1 MEMKNHKKWHETK
14 IFIILSLILI
24 PPIGIYLMWKN
35 NLGRKADRIILTIV
49 SISILYCVLTDIT
62 KNLNKNNVINIE
74 DNVIEDTNTDT
85 RPINQIEFEK
95 KSWEYINTFKDAENN
110 SNDIKMKEIE
120 MNSIN
125 FFRQQ
130 LIAENW
136 EGYFISLSTIGEYS
150 GDNGNDD
157 FHIIWVKSFS
167 EFKYQIRLTRHNEVL
182 NSYLSNL
189 KKGDKIIFSGIA
201 LQDALTPDRMVHDS
215 DPSYKIKCSKIGEFI
230 LEDINELK
238 DPSSD
243 LRIGQ
248 LYDGGIIIKINNGHG
263 LMIAPDDLDQI
274 KGYHNHKPKDGGGYL
289 GTYTWHETKDVLKNF
304 NYNGHNDWRLP
315 TKEEWNLI
323 ESQHH
328 NSDYNMGTFYGWL
341 YWASDEQKDILGEM
355 SEAYQK
361 NVGGSKVTYKDGFV
375 DKNNW
380 GYVRFVRDF

>member
-1 MEMKNHKKWHETK
+1 MEANNQKKVSVKK
-14 IFIILSLILI
+14 IIIIFFLII
-24 PPIGIYLMWKN
+24 VPPLGIYLMWRN
-35 NLGRKADRIILTIV
+35 NLWSKTIKIIFTIV
-49 SISILYCVLTDIT
+49 SILIMANVLPDII
-62 KNLNKNNVINIE
+62 KDINNKNDSNIE
-74 DNVIEDTNTDT
+74 ENRPEDLNTDT

-95 KSWEYINTFKDAENN
+95 KSWEYINSFENAEEN

-136 EGYFISLSTIGEYS
+136 EGNFISLSTIGEYS
-150 GDNGNDD
+150 GDNGDDD
-157 FHIIWVKSFS
+157 FHFIWVISS
-167 EFKYQIRLTRHNEVL
+167 SGFKYQIRLTRHNEAL

-201 LQDALTPDRMVHDS
+201 SQDALTPDRMVHDS
-215 DPSYKIKCSKIGEFI
+215 DPSYKIKCSKIGEFV

-263 LMIAPDDLDQI
+263 LMIAPDDLDKI
-274 KGYHNHKPKDGGGYL
+274 KGYGHHKPKDGGGYL
-289 GTYTWHETKDVLKNF
+289 GTWTWYEVQDVLKNF

-315 TKEEWNLI
+315 TKEEWVLI

-328 NSDYNMGTFYGWL
+328 NSEYNMGTFYGWL
-341 YWASDEQKDILGEM
+341 YWAKDENEDVLGKM

-361 NVGGSKVTYKDGFV
+361 NVGGSSNWQDGFT
-375 DKNNW
+375 DKNSW
-380 GYVRFVRDF
+380 GYVRFVRVF